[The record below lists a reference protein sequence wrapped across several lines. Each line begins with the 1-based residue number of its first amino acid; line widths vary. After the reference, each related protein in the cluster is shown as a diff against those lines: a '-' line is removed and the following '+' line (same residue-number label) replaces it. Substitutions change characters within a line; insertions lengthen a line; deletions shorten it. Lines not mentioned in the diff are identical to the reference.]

1 MARINVVVEAYEAPG
16 TRNQFRPLL
25 NSQVKTR
32 AAKAFLH
39 VPVTQFLYRLQDKPL
54 LNAPGGKLTLTDT
67 DRQVFHRLAGT
78 PSLREALSKAITQLA
93 AATRRKTDTE

>member
-1 MARINVVVEAYEAPG
+1 MAKINVVVQAYEAPG
-16 TRNQFRPLL
+16 TRNQFQPLL

-32 AAKAFLH
+32 AAKAFL
-39 VPVTQFLYRLQDKPL
+39 VPVTQFLCRLQDKPL

-93 AATRRKTDTE
+93 AATRKKADTE